1 MRVTRS
7 RNCCVPDSNASRASV
22 SGRNCF
28 QTSDEP
34 ASLLA
39 DSDCWIARRE
49 AQGWWCKSEDDRKNT
64 LSLPHMYRSSR
75 SVTRTVFPSRL
86 LHSSPLCLNTTK
98 SQPTPSKPKE
108 PSERADGPRSDGE
121 PALSER
127 LRGATSLLRGYITK
141 ATGDTA
147 IGIRK
152 RADGFT
158 AVTQV
163 LFSELGGQ
171 LNRATG
177 YEEIEQLKKKV
188 EEQGMCSLT
197 HSFFSVNLPSKIC
210 IDQSPG

>member
-1 MRVTRS
+1 MKGS
-7 RNCCVPDSNASRASV
+7 
-22 SGRNCF
+22 
-28 QTSDEP
+28 TS
-34 ASLLA
+34 
-39 DSDCWIARRE
+39 
-49 AQGWWCKSEDDRKNT
+49 WWCKSEDDRKNS

-86 LHSSPLCLNTTK
+86 FHSSPLCLNTAQ
-98 SQPTPSKPKE
+98 SRPTPKPVE
-108 PSERADGPRSDGE
+108 PSERSDSAPPDGDPV
-121 PALSER
+121 LSER
-127 LRGATSLLRGYITK
+127 LREATSLLRGYITR

-158 AVTQV
+158 AVTQA

-177 YEEIEQLKKKV
+177 YGEIELLKKKV
-188 EEQGMCSLT
+188 EEQGVFSLT
-197 HSFFSVNLPSKIC
+197 RSFISVELHVNLPSRIC